1 MVLLPVFCPEVDSC
15 SRDKGHSVPVLHF
28 PSGLHKHNSW
38 ALSKTKCLCL
48 DMGQQQQQKK
58 KRCHRRSFSFLQ
70 GIWVYRV
77 RLERERKGKGNI
89 TERKK
94 GARGHGQQRLN
105 HKQQEETQRKL
116 FGQSSTTLSFVTLG
130 QNL

>member
-1 MVLLPVFCPEVDSC
+1 
-15 SRDKGHSVPVLHF
+15 
-28 PSGLHKHNSW
+28 
-38 ALSKTKCLCL
+38 
-48 DMGQQQQQKK
+48 MGPKKKK
-58 KRCHRRSFSFLQ
+58 KRSQEIFVLPARNL
-70 GIWVYRV
+70 GELLYRV

-94 GARGHGQQRLN
+94 GARGHGKQRLN